1 MEQAIF
7 DSHNDFLK
15 KHYGKIASQETFN
28 KFVQYCKSGVQQ
40 NGIKPVL
47 NPINLYAFGFGI
59 SSEKATELLF
69 LKEKNNDR
77 NI

>member
-15 KHYGKIASQETFN
+15 KHYGKTASQETFN
-28 KFVQYCKSGVQQ
+28 KFVQYCKVGVQQ
-40 NGIKPVL
+40 NGIKPIL

-59 SSEKATELLF
+59 SSEKATDLLF
-69 LKEKNNDR
+69 EEKNNDR
-77 NI
+77 SI